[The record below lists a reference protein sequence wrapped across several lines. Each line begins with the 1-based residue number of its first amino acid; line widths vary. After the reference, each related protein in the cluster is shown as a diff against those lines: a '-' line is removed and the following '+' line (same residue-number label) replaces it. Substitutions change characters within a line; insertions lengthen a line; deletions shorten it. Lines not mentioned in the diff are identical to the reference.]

1 MKIEIRRLTPAE
13 AYPIAALHY
22 RAFKGFFLTSLGEPF
37 LRGFYKAL
45 LRHKNGIGF
54 GAFLGN
60 DLVGFAIGTQQN
72 TGFYSAILKTNGL
85 GLLVKALPKLIAQP
99 QGVFRLIKSFG
110 SKVAPAYQNVPM
122 LLSICVD
129 QTKESKGIGKNVL
142 VAFEK
147 ELIKLAH
154 DCLILS
160 TDTHDNFYANQFY
173 HKNNYTF
180 VKSFFQGKRE
190 MNLYYKKLIT

>member
-1 MKIEIRRLTPAE
+1 MNIEIRRLTPAE
-13 AYPIAALHY
+13 AHPIAALHY
-22 RAFKGFFLTSLGEPF
+22 SAFKGFFLTSLGQPF
-37 LRGFYKAL
+37 LKEFYKAVL
-45 LRHKNGIGF
+45 MHKNGIGF
-54 GAFLGN
+54 GAFAGN

-72 TGFYSAILKTNGL
+72 TGFYSDILKTNGV
-85 GLLVKALPKLIAQP
+85 GLLLKALPKLIAQP
-99 QGVFRLIKSFG
+99 KGVFRLVKSFG
-110 SKVAPAYQNVPM
+110 SKVGTTYQHVPM

-129 QTKESKGIGKNVL
+129 QAKESKGIGKNVL

-147 ELIKLAH
+147 ELIKLAY